1 MTKHARFLH
10 IERGSPDEAPES
22 EAADRARIAAVIA
35 AAPVSAPPAQI
46 ELAEEAAAGDG
57 REPDWSARAAR
68 MIDAPPEAGAGG
80 IDVAIDVVRPE
91 GQPFVRC
98 ARCGADSSI
107 HAKSCENCAAPLD
120 TAEQRAF
127 NDRLWDVQ
135 QGRSERERAALA
147 QMAEARVEHA
157 RNAYRPLPDPGIKPP
172 PELLE
177 PLDDGG
183 GPIVLGAL
191 LALREPKWRWIAGA
205 LVVGLPLLLVTL
217 GGPILGKLGWI
228 LVTLFFLGMLPR
240 SVGRRLLELW
250 AGFRSR

>member
-1 MTKHARFLH
+1 MTARERFLR
-10 IERGSPDEAPES
+10 IEPRRTDDAPES
-22 EAADRARIAAVIA
+22 ETADRARIAAVID
-35 AAPVSAPPAQI
+35 AAPPSISRDPRTI
-46 ELAEEAAAGDG
+46 ELAPEAPAGDG
-57 REPDWSARAAR
+57 ATIPGPQVGLEL
-68 MIDAPPEAGAGG
+68 EASPG
-80 IDVAIDVVRPE
+80 DVEAIDLSIDTAPVR
-91 GQPFVRC
+91 GQPFIRC
-98 ARCGADSSI
+98 TRCGADNTI
-107 HAKSCENCAAPLD
+107 HAEACVNCSARLD

-127 NDRLWDVQ
+127 NDRLWDLQ

-177 PLDDGG
+177 PLDEGG